1 MLKACAQTVQNW
13 CISAGKTCVRLSTN
27 IVPTPA
33 KAIAMWV
40 QAQVMPNFNTVSRTG
55 FSPIKNT
62 LSPLFYNEFYPLS
75 TAPTIITTK
84 EIL

>member
-1 MLKACAQTVQNW
+1 MPKACAQTVQNW

-27 IVPTPA
+27 IILTPA
-33 KAIAMWV
+33 MAITTWV
-40 QAQVMPNFNTVSRTG
+40 QAQVMPNFNTVSHTG
-55 FSPIKNT
+55 FSPIKNAI
-62 LSPLFYNEFYPLS
+62 SPLLYNEFYPLS